1 MLAINPG
8 WQNLRWTR
16 IGSNFITYFHNQI
29 DYCQLIKYKEIFF
42 LNLKLI
48 IIKVKTS
55 HLKSLNNLTYYQQY
69 FLSSSSD
76 EDNKSEGNEKL
87 KLSTPIVN
95 IHIPKVLGHT

>member
-1 MLAINPG
+1 MG
-8 WQNLRWTR
+8 
-16 IGSNFITYFHNQI
+16 
-29 DYCQLIKYKEIFF
+29 
-42 LNLKLI
+42 
-48 IIKVKTS
+48 
-55 HLKSLNNLTYYQQY
+55 SLNNLTYYQQY